1 MTDAPTRAG
10 PPMTA
15 IPLPEPPYFD
25 PQALRVE
32 LTGLFQSHGS
42 ADAARP
48 HVIERLLGPKPA
60 MRRLLMP
67 GIMTIA
73 LGVGVGVSSA
83 LTIREDMGELFKR
96 LGNAAI
102 LICLGVGLI
111 VSSRLDNSDRSK

>member
-42 ADAARP
+42 ADAFSFGFAIGRAYDAAENRVVERIAGRMARTTVP
-48 HVIERLLGPKPA
+48 DTA
-60 MRRLLMP
+60 
-67 GIMTIA
+67 TA
-73 LGVGVGVSSA
+73 
-83 LTIREDMGELFKR
+83 GET
-96 LGNAAI
+96 A
-102 LICLGVGLI
+102 
-111 VSSRLDNSDRSK
+111 